1 MEILT
6 RKYNT
11 TDAVTHER
19 KTVTVDISRN
29 TDDGYYYSATVKE
42 MPGLIATGENISE
55 LELDLAGA
63 MEEWDITNS
72 HRDNKFVFSKQPF
85 IELLTEKL
93 DNPTSM
99 KISKM
104 SYLSSAYYA
113 GTYGTLEDYPDFL
126 ISSDYVASKYGMTD
140 SYFLGQNIEDTQKL
154 KLVYNVMLSNSQKNN
169 IRLFI
174 DNFIKQG
181 KSIDDFSLV
190 LRTKEDSVW
199 KDNYVE
205 GSNTPVS
212 LEDIKSEYINKV
224 NNRGEK

>member
-1 MEILT
+1 MLT
-6 RKYNT
+6 RRYNT

-29 TDDGYYYSATVKE
+29 TDDGYYYSAVVKE
-42 MPGLIATGENISE
+42 MPGLIATGETLPE

-72 HRDNKFVFSKQPF
+72 RRDNNLFVFSKQAF
-85 IELLTEKL
+85 LNMLSEKL

-104 SYLSSAYYA
+104 SYLCSAYYA

-140 SYFLGQNIEDTQKL
+140 SYFLGHKIEDKPKL
-154 KLVYNVMLSNSQKNN
+154 KLIFNATLSDNQKHN

-174 DNFIKQG
+174 DNFLKQG
-181 KSIDDFSLV
+181 KSVDDFSLV

-205 GSNTPVS
+205 GNNTPVS